1 MAQPKT
7 VKGPG
12 KHQMGPRQKI
22 DHPFRINGPDIK
34 VYGQA
39 LCTTFNYC
47 SYMYCYKRFWQMFR
61 EHGL

>member
-22 DHPFRINGPDIK
+22 DHPFRI
-34 VYGQA
+34 
-39 LCTTFNYC
+39 
-47 SYMYCYKRFWQMFR
+47 MY
-61 EHGL
+61 